1 VVTAGGA
8 VTCELFVTARSQSES
23 VELNSSSEQV
33 LIPAVVI
40 TRPNQSSLTFQA
52 QSNPV
57 SKQEPVTITATL
69 GTAEVED
76 TILPMVSSGP
86 VLMVPKGQTAKA
98 GVPTSFKV
106 SAVDLSDLPL
116 QLEGAKIPGG
126 ASFDPLTGVFDW
138 TPQASQAGEYR
149 VTFTATNS
157 ARQSSTAQVELEVDS
172 GFPTLN
178 TPAPSCS
185 PGATATL
192 TGKWLAAPGSQF
204 SDTTGAS
211 FDLGG
216 TRVTANGQAVPVLYG
231 SADRV
236 DFLCPTVGTETQ
248 LSVEVTSP
256 FGSSQPVTIGTV
268 EAVPTILS
276 IGDSPQN
283 QGLISFSGTN
293 DLVMERN
300 FQRARASGATG
311 R

>member
-1 VVTAGGA
+1 VTLTGSAKSGSVGGTPSSEPSGNAVSSLVCSPSAVTAGGA

-33 LIPAVVI
+33 LIPAVVT

-106 SAVDLSDLPL
+106 SAVDLSDPPL

-138 TPQASQAGEYR
+138 TPQASQAGKYR
-149 VTFTATNS
+149 ITFTATNS
-157 ARQSSTAQVELEVDS
+157 ARQSSTAEVELEVGS
-172 GFPTLN
+172 GLPTLN

-204 SDTTGAS
+204 SDPTGAS
-211 FDLGG
+211 FDLDG
-216 TRVTANGQAVPVLYG
+216 TSVTVNGQAVPVLYG

-236 DFLCPTVGTETQ
+236 DFLCPTVELK
-248 LSVEVTSP
+248 LSCRSRLRP
-256 FGSSQPVTIGTV
+256 PSAP
-268 EAVPTILS
+268 ANP
-276 IGDSPQN
+276 
-283 QGLISFSGTN
+283 
-293 DLVMERN
+293 
-300 FQRARASGATG
+300 
-311 R
+311 